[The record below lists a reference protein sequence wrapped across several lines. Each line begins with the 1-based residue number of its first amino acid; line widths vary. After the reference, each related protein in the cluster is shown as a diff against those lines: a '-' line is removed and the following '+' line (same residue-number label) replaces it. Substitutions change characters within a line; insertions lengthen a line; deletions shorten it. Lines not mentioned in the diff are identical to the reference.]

1 MRSCAKRGISISGI
15 VLGLFIL
22 LIAFPAIAA
31 GNCGKRANL
40 LQHLKHKYGENPVA
54 IGVTDS
60 GGVVEILASENGS
73 TWTLIVTMPNGKTC
87 VMATGKHWETTPQ
100 VRFEPNA

>member
-1 MRSCAKRGISISGI
+1 MRSRAKRGNSISGI
-15 VLGLFIL
+15 ILGLFIL
-22 LIAFPAIAA
+22 SIAFPALAA
-31 GNCGKRANL
+31 KHCGNRANF
-40 LQHLKHKYGENPVA
+40 LQQLKNQYGEYRVA

-60 GGVVEILASENGS
+60 GSVVEILASENGS

-87 VMATGKHWETTPQ
+87 VMATGKYWETTPQ

>member
-1 MRSCAKRGISISGI
+1 
-15 VLGLFIL
+15 L

-40 LQHLKHKYGENPVA
+40 LQHLKNKFGENPVA
-54 IGVTDS
+54 IGVTDN

-73 TWTLIVTMPNGKTC
+73 TWTLIVTMPYGESC
-87 VMATGKHWETTPQ
+87 MIATGKYWETAPQ
-100 VRFEPNA
+100 VRFEPKA